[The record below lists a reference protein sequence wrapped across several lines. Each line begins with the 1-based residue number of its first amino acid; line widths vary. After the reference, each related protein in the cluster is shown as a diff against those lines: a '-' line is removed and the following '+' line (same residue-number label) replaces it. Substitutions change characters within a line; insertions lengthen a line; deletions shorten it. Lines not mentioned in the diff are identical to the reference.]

1 MGSKVVLIA
10 PYPELREA
18 TEQMVAELRVD
29 ISVVEGDLNEGVLAA
44 ERAVAEGAEV
54 LVSRGGTALLIKES
68 VDVPVVQI
76 EVSPFDIIRSLE
88 TLKGQ
93 QGPIGV
99 IGFRNLIYGCE
110 SIGKVLG
117 VDLRELPI
125 ASREEVPAVIG
136 AAAAAGIRVIIGGNA
151 AIKQAASHGLKGVLV
166 VSGREALL
174 RSLHDALRL
183 ADVRRAERGR
193 AELLRALVSSA
204 HEGIVAVDTQERVTV
219 FNQHAERLLGLK
231 ASDVLGTRLP
241 GGGPLAR
248 LAQVLRHGKDEHED
262 IHTVGERAV
271 IGRFSPLMVNG
282 RIDGAVAHLRDV
294 TDIQRLEQ
302 IARQKLHAT
311 GLYART
317 RFEDL
322 VGKSAAFVDLVAR
335 AKRYAAA
342 DSTVLIM
349 GESGTG
355 KELLAQSIHNAS
367 ARARGPFVAVN
378 CAALPESL
386 LESELFGYVEGAFTG
401 ARRGGKAGLF
411 ELAHGGSLFLDEI
424 GEMPL
429 LLQSRLLRALQ
440 ERAILRVGG
449 ERIVPIDVR
458 VLASTNRNLTILIER
473 GQFRED
479 LFYRLNTLT
488 LILLPLRQRVE
499 DVPVLARHFLEKHRR
514 LNPAAARMDPATLR
528 LLERYPW
535 PGNARELEHAIERL
549 LILSDGPTV
558 TAAEIRHALE
568 GLMQDRHWGD
578 LPAAPAGGTELDRME
593 SALIRRALAETGNNQ
608 SEAARRLGVSR
619 STLWRKLKH
628 IRRDG

>member
-1 MGSKVVLIA
+1 MGSKVAVIA

-18 TEQMVAELRVD
+18 AQRMIAELSVD
-29 ISVVEGDLNEGVLAA
+29 ASVVEGDLHEGVLAA
-44 ERAVAEGAEV
+44 QGAVADGTEV
-54 LVSRGGTALLIKES
+54 LVSRGGTALLIKQA
-68 VDVPVVQI
+68 VDVPVVEV

-88 TLKGQ
+88 ALKDQ
-93 QGPIGV
+93 RGPIGV

-110 SIGKVLG
+110 SIGRVLG

-125 ASREEVPAVIG
+125 TSREEVPAVIA

-151 AIKQAASHGLKGVLV
+151 AVRQAANHGLKGVLV

-183 ADVRRAERGR
+183 ADVRRAERER
-193 AELLRALVSSA
+193 AELLRILVSSS
-204 HEGIVAVDTQERVTV
+204 HEGIVVVDPQERITV

-231 ASDVLGTRLP
+231 ASDALGTHVPMR
-241 GGGPLAR
+241 GPLAR
-248 LAQVLRHGKDEHED
+248 LAQVLHRGKEERED
-262 IHTVGERAV
+262 VHTIGERAV
-271 IGRFSPLMVNG
+271 ISRFSPLIVNG
-282 RIDGAVAHLRDV
+282 RVGGAVAHLRDV

-302 IARQKLHAT
+302 IARQKLHST

-322 VGKSAAFVDLVAR
+322 VGKSAGFVELVAR

-367 ARARGPFVAVN
+367 GRANGPFVAVN

-411 ELAHGGSLFLDEI
+411 ELAHRGTLFLDEI

-440 ERAILRVGG
+440 ERTILRVGG
-449 ERIVPIDVR
+449 DRILPVDVR
-458 VLASTNRNLTILIER
+458 VLASTNRNLTTLIAR

-479 LFYRLNTLT
+479 LFYRLNTLA
-488 LILLPLRQRVE
+488 LIIPPLRQRVE
-499 DVPVLARHFLEKHRR
+499 DVPILAGHFLIKHQQ
-514 LNPAAARMDPATLR
+514 LNPVVLGMEKTAIR
-528 LLERYPW
+528 LLEGYPW
-535 PGNARELEHAIERL
+535 PGNVRELEHTIERL
-549 LILSDGPTV
+549 LILAEGPTV
-558 TAAEIRHALE
+558 TATETRRALA
-568 GLMQDRHWGD
+568 GLIQDRHWGG
-578 LPAAPAGGTELDRME
+578 LQAVPSGTTELERME
-593 SALIRRALAETGNNQ
+593 MAMIRQVLAEEGNNR
-608 SEAARRLGVSR
+608 SRAARRLGVSR
-619 STLWRKLKH
+619 TTLWRKLKKTRKEH
-628 IRRDG
+628 

>member
-1 MGSKVVLIA
+1 MNKVVLIA

-18 TEQMVAELRVD
+18 TEQMVAELAVD
-29 ISVVEGDLNEGVLAA
+29 VSVMEGDLNEGVLAA
-44 ERAVAEGAEV
+44 QRAVAGGAEV
-54 LVSRGGTALLIKES
+54 LVSRGGTALLIKQS
-68 VDVPVVQI
+68 VDVPVIEI

-88 TLKGQ
+88 TLRNQ
-93 QGPIGV
+93 RGPIGV

-110 SIGKVLG
+110 SIGKVLA

-125 ASREEVPAVIG
+125 TSREEVPAVIS

-151 AIKQAASHGLKGVLV
+151 AIRQASSHGLKGVLV

-183 ADVRRAERGR
+183 ADVRRAERER
-193 AELLRALVSSA
+193 AELLRVLVSSS
-204 HEGIVAVDTQERVTV
+204 HEGIVAVDPQERITV
-219 FNQHAERLLGLK
+219 FNRHAERLLGLP
-231 ASDVLGTRLP
+231 ASDALGTRLP
-241 GGGPLAR
+241 AQGPLAR
-248 LAQVLRHGKDEHED
+248 LAQVLRHGKEEHED
-262 IHTVGERAV
+262 VHTIGERAV
-271 IGRFSPLMVNG
+271 ISRFSPLIVRG

-294 TDIQRLEQ
+294 TDIQRLEH
-302 IARQKLHAT
+302 IARQKLHAS

-317 RFEDL
+317 RFDDL
-322 VGKSAAFVDLVAR
+322 VGKSEGFVELVTR

-367 ARARGPFVAVN
+367 GRANGPFVAVN

-411 ELAHGGSLFLDEI
+411 ELAHRGTLFLDEI

-449 ERIVPIDVR
+449 DRILPVDVR
-458 VLASTNRNLTILIER
+458 VLASTNRNLTTLIER
-473 GQFRED
+473 GHFRED

-488 LILLPLRQRVE
+488 LIIPPLRQRVE
-499 DVPVLARHFLEKHRR
+499 DVTILARHFLGKHRQ
-514 LNPAAARMDPATLR
+514 LNPGLKRMEAIPLR
-528 LLERYPW
+528 LLERYAW

-549 LILSDGPTV
+549 LILADGPTV
-558 TAAEIRHALE
+558 TATAIRRTLD
-568 GLMQDRHWGD
+568 GLIQDRHWGG
-578 LPAAPAGGTELDRME
+578 LPAAPTGTTELDRME
-593 SALIRRALAETGNNQ
+593 LAMIRQTLAETGNNQ

-628 IRRDG
+628 TRGEH

>member
-1 MGSKVVLIA
+1 MGGKVVLIA
-10 PYPELREA
+10 PYPELHKA
-18 TEQMVAELRVD
+18 TERMVAELGVEV
-29 ISVVEGDLNEGVLAA
+29 SVVEGDLNEGVLAA
-44 ERAVAEGAEV
+44 QRAVADGAEV
-54 LVSRGGTALLIKES
+54 LVSRGGTALLIKQS
-68 VDVPVVQI
+68 VDVPVVEI

-88 TLKGQ
+88 TLKDQ
-93 QGPIGV
+93 RGPIGV

-125 ASREEVPAVIG
+125 ASREEVPAVI
-136 AAAAAGIRVIIGGNA
+136 AAAATAGIRVIIGGNA
-151 AIKQAASHGLKGVLV
+151 AVRQAASYGLKGVLV

-183 ADVRRAERGR
+183 ADVRRAERER
-193 AELLRALVSSA
+193 AELLRVLVSSS
-204 HEGIVAVDTQERVTV
+204 HEGIVAVDTQERITV
-219 FNQHAERLLGLK
+219 FNRHAERLLGLK
-231 ASDVLGTRLP
+231 AIDVLGTRLP
-241 GGGPLAR
+241 GRGPLAC
-248 LAQVLRHGKDEHED
+248 LAQVLRHGKEEHED
-262 IHTVGERAV
+262 IHTIGERAV
-271 IGRFSPLMVNG
+271 ISRFSPLIVNG

-302 IARQKLHAT
+302 IARQKLHST

-317 RFEDL
+317 RFDDL
-322 VGKSAAFVDLVAR
+322 VGKSGGLVELMAR
-335 AKRYAAA
+335 AKRYAVA

-367 ARARGPFVAVN
+367 ARASGPFVAVN

-386 LESELFGYVEGAFTG
+386 IESELFGYAEGAFTG

-411 ELAHGGSLFLDEI
+411 ELAHGGTLFLDEI

-429 LLQSRLLRALQ
+429 LPQSRLLRALQ

-449 ERIVPIDVR
+449 DRILPVDVR
-458 VLASTNRNLTILIER
+458 VLASTNRNLNTLIER

-488 LILLPLRQRVE
+488 LIIPPLRQRVE
-499 DVPVLARHFLEKHRR
+499 DVPILARHFLMKHRQ
-514 LNPAAARMDPATLR
+514 LNPVVTRMEAPTLR

-535 PGNARELEHAIERL
+535 PGNVRELEHAIERL
-549 LILSDGPTV
+549 LILAEGPTV
-558 TAAEIRHALE
+558 TAAEIRRTLE
-568 GLMQDRHWGD
+568 GLMQDRHWGG
-578 LPAAPAGGTELDRME
+578 LPAAPTGTTELDRME
-593 SALIRRALAETGNNQ
+593 LATIRRVLAEEGNNR
-608 SEAARRLGVSR
+608 SRAARRLGVSR
-619 STLWRKLKH
+619 STLWRKLKN
-628 IRRDG
+628 IRGEH